1 MNARMDKYDTDDNKT
16 FSRSEKNK
24 ELYKSINSNEVS
36 KFDSY
41 NNVKIIDEG
50 AKEIDLNKI
59 RNYVESL
66 NGNEYVKPR
75 RSLVEDKNL
84 PDIKTNEIEE
94 TKDYDINSILEKA
107 REQREKDY
115 EQDKYKK
122 LRDTQFDILS
132 KLKVNEENK
141 PDNEEEFNTE
151 EKTLINL
158 INTVADNKFKNDL
171 LAELQEENDELEE
184 ENEELKEELEKTKQT
199 EMKNAIAEEVKE
211 ELQKQQLEDKKE
223 QTEVVDNPNIKNT
236 EDSFFTNSLSF
247 SKEDF
252 DDGEE
257 SGGSFFRGFI
267 IFLIVLL
274 IIAVVIGILYL
285 VFDINVINIVKN
297 FCLNLLK

>member
-1 MNARMDKYDTDDNKT
+1 
-16 FSRSEKNK
+16 
-24 ELYKSINSNEVS
+24 
-36 KFDSY
+36 
-41 NNVKIIDEG
+41 
-50 AKEIDLNKI
+50 
-59 RNYVESL
+59 
-66 NGNEYVKPR
+66 
-75 RSLVEDKNL
+75 
-84 PDIKTNEIEE
+84 
-94 TKDYDINSILEKA
+94 
-107 REQREKDY
+107 
-115 EQDKYKK
+115 
-122 LRDTQFDILS
+122 
-132 KLKVNEENK
+132 
-141 PDNEEEFNTE
+141 
-151 EKTLINL
+151 
-158 INTVADNKFKNDL
+158 
-171 LAELQEENDELEE
+171 
-184 ENEELKEELEKTKQT
+184 
-199 EMKNAIAEEVKE
+199 MKNAIAEEVKE

>member
-171 LAELQEENDELEE
+171 LGFTYSFPSNDS
-184 ENEELKEELEKTKQT
+184 T
-199 EMKNAIAEEVKE
+199 
-211 ELQKQQLEDKKE
+211 
-223 QTEVVDNPNIKNT
+223 
-236 EDSFFTNSLSF
+236 
-247 SKEDF
+247 
-252 DDGEE
+252 
-257 SGGSFFRGFI
+257 
-267 IFLIVLL
+267 
-274 IIAVVIGILYL
+274 
-285 VFDINVINIVKN
+285 
-297 FCLNLLK
+297 